1 MRRSDERATSPGPER
16 PSERA
21 DLVRAL
27 VLEAPRE
34 LVVRTFPRPAIAD
47 DDALLRIEACGLCGT
62 DHEMWSGEMKKFLPL
77 VPGHE
82 AVGIIEEIGPRAADR
97 WGVSVGDRVG
107 VAPRQAC
114 GACPTCRSG
123 DPRGCERHRGDTYGS
138 ISVHTAP
145 SLWGGYGEY
154 QYLSPDSQIVRI
166 PTDLDPVV
174 AAMFNA
180 VANGIRW
187 GAVVPKTKPGD
198 VVAVLGPGI
207 RGLSAAVAARD
218 AGARF
223 VMLTGRGERDAP
235 RLELARRFG
244 IDLVVDVAVD
254 DPVAAL
260 SDAAGSLAD
269 VVVDVTAMAPA
280 AFVQALDLARDRGT
294 VCVAGIHGDAET
306 PGFRADVIVL
316 KELHIVGARGTDLA
330 EFNAAVELLASG
342 RYPFA
347 TVPARTATLAEM
359 SELLAVL
366 AGERDEPAP
375 PFAALRL

>member
-1 MRRSDERATSPGPER
+1 
-16 PSERA
+16 
-21 DLVRAL
+21 
-27 VLEAPRE
+27 
-34 LVVRTFPRPAIAD
+34 
-47 DDALLRIEACGLCGT
+47 
-62 DHEMWSGEMKKFLPL
+62 MKKFLPL

-82 AVGIIEEIGPRAADR
+82 AVGIIEEIGPRAAAR
-97 WGVSVGDRVG
+97 WGVAVGDRVG

-114 GACPTCRSG
+114 GACPTCLSG

-166 PTDLDPVV
+166 PGDLDPVV

-198 VVAVLGPGI
+198 VAAVLGPGI

-218 AGARF
+218 AGAKF
-223 VMLTGRGERDAP
+223 VMLTGRGERDRATAGSGPTIRYRP
-235 RLELARRFG
+235 RGRRRGRRSGRGSGRARWFARRRRRRRHG
-244 IDLVVDVAVD
+244 NGAH
-254 DPVAAL
+254 
-260 SDAAGSLAD
+260 
-269 VVVDVTAMAPA
+269 A
-280 AFVQALDLARDRGT
+280 AFVQALDLACDRGT
-294 VCVAGIHGDAET
+294 VCVAGIHGDGDV
-306 PGFRADVIVL
+306 PGFRPDVIVL
-316 KELHIVGARGTDLA
+316 KELRIVGARGTDIA
-330 EFNAAVELLASG
+330 EFNAAVALLASG

-347 TVPARTATLAEM
+347 TVPARTAGLEEM

-375 PFAALRL
+375 PFVALRL

>member
-1 MRRSDERATSPGPER
+1 MSRSERNPERANT
-16 PSERA
+16 
-21 DLVRAL
+21 VRAL

-34 LVVRTFPRPAIAD
+34 LNVRTFPRPSIAA
-47 DDALLRIEACGLCGT
+47 DDALLRVEACGLCGT
-62 DHEMWSGEMKKFLPL
+62 DHEMWSGEMRKFLPL

-97 WGVSVGDRVG
+97 WGVAVGDRVG

-114 GACPTCRSG
+114 GECATCRSG

-145 SLWGGYGEY
+145 FLWGGYGEY

-166 PTDLDPVV
+166 PAHLDPVV

-187 GAVVPKTKPGD
+187 GVVIPKTKPGD

-218 AGARF
+218 AGASF
-223 VMLTGRGERDAP
+223 VMLTGRGARDAP
-235 RLELARRFG
+235 RLELARQFG
-244 IDLVVDVAVD
+244 IDLVVDVAVE

-260 SDAAGSLAD
+260 MENAGSLAD

-294 VCVAGIHGDAET
+294 VCVAGIHGEGEV
-306 PGFRADVIVL
+306 PGFHPDVIVL

-330 EFNAAVELLASG
+330 EFNAAVALLASG

-347 TVPARTATLAEM
+347 SVPARTAGLEDM

>member
-1 MRRSDERATSPGPER
+1 MSRSE
-16 PSERA
+16 
-21 DLVRAL
+21 VRAL

-34 LVVRTFPRPAIAD
+34 LVVREFARPQVGD
-47 DDALLRIEACGLCGT
+47 DDALLRVEACGLCGT

-82 AVGIIEEIGPRAADR
+82 AVGVIEEIGRRAAEK
-97 WGVSVGDRVG
+97 WGVAAGDRVG

-114 GACPTCRSG
+114 GECATCRSG

-138 ISVHTAP
+138 ISVHKAP
-145 SLWGGYGEY
+145 ALWGGYGEY
-154 QYLSPDSQIVRI
+154 QYLSADSQIVKI
-166 PTDLDPVV
+166 PKDLDPVV

-187 GAVVPKTKPGD
+187 GRVVPGTKPGD

-223 VMLTGRGERDAP
+223 VMLTGRGARDAP

-260 SDAAGSLAD
+260 TERAGTLAD

-294 VCVAGIHGDAET
+294 ICVAGIHGDADA
-306 PGFRADVIVL
+306 PGFRPDVIVL
-316 KELHIVGARGTDLA
+316 KELHIVGARGTDLP
-330 EFNAAVELLASG
+330 EFRAAVELLASG

-347 TVPARTATLAEM
+347 SVPARTASLEEM
-359 SELLAVL
+359 SEILAVL